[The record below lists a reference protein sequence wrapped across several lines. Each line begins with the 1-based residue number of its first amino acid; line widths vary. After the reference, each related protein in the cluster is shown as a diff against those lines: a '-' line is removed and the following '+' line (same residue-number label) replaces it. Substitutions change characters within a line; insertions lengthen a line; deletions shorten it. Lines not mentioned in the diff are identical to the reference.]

1 MRCQVVPRLDY
12 GQNDEIGPDGK
23 VIKLKIKPLP
33 ALFSEQKARMY
44 DPYKLQMG
52 RVPNSFIYRGNEYY
66 DGYLYKDFKLQFIQT
81 KDVNPTLEEL
91 DRFQNQNDE
100 DGLNLQAIAATLK
113 EIMRAR

>member
-44 DPYKLQMG
+44 DPYKLRWEEFQTVLYIAVMSTTMG
-52 RVPNSFIYRGNEYY
+52 ICIKILNYSSFKPKMLIP
-66 DGYLYKDFKLQFIQT
+66 L
-81 KDVNPTLEEL
+81 
-91 DRFQNQNDE
+91 
-100 DGLNLQAIAATLK
+100 LK
-113 EIMRAR
+113 SWTGSKIKMMKMG